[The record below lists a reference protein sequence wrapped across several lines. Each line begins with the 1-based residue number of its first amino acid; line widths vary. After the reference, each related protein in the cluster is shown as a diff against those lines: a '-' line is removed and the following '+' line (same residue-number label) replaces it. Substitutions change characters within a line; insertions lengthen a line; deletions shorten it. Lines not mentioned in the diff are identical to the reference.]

1 MTLWHACIL
10 LAYEGTQGRPFFMS
24 PTFFISDLWQPQEML
39 CLIDKDWKCFNF
51 LGLLTYAAGLLLIF
65 WQFWGTMFENFQV
78 KDAKAQL
85 KTRGENVD
93 KKTAESYDPTPSTLG
108 VVVLTKGGRFAV
120 TSQGWKKK
128 YIRKFRPFFGAD
140 APVFDKGALSL
151 APKDFQKICPTARG
165 SW

>member
-1 MTLWHACIL
+1 
-10 LAYEGTQGRPFFMS
+10 
-24 PTFFISDLWQPQEML
+24 
-39 CLIDKDWKCFNF
+39 
-51 LGLLTYAAGLLLIF
+51 
-65 WQFWGTMFENFQV
+65 MFENFQV

-120 TSQGWKKK
+120 TSQGCNRRKK
-128 YIRKFRPFFGAD
+128 IRLYFGAD